1 MRSYGLGIGF
11 CMLLAALFAY
21 QNPGD
26 LVIRFLVWERVLPQ
40 GVWEIALFTA
50 GAIAMWFISLS
61 AILETRNKNA
71 RELKEQKERITILE
85 EDLEKVRDERNAL
98 MLAMKKY
105 GADLPLEMLES
116 GKDKWSQDIQDFC
129 TQSDDYQEDDLSG
142 ETCGEVASDD
152 TGEAYSELEDTAHSL
167 EEQEQDQES
176 ENENNSEKESLM

>member
-1 MRSYGLGIGF
+1 
-11 CMLLAALFAY
+11 MLLAALFAY

-26 LVIRFLVWERVLPQ
+26 MVIRFLVWERVLPQ

-71 RELKEQKERITILE
+71 RELKEQKERITTLE
-85 EDLEKVRDERNAL
+85 EDLDKVRDERNAL

-116 GKDKWSQDIQDFC
+116 GKDKWSQDIRDYC
-129 TQSDDYQEDDLSG
+129 TQSEDEQEGTLTV
-142 ETCGEVASDD
+142 EPCEEVVSEDA
-152 TGEAYSELEDTAHSL
+152 TEVYSELEDTTEYSL
-167 EEQEQDQES
+167 QDKESEQED
-176 ENENNSEKESLM
+176 NDSEKESLI